1 MKRSILIAIAI
12 GVLLLITAFFFLNV
26 RTKSGMRVEATPPS
40 QAAKESAFHPVQ
52 SRGKGV
58 RVGGRT
64 NEAMALAQIS
74 PASVQDGG
82 WILSFPLVE
91 PHMVLWAFTNN
102 GVSGDDAK
110 GLLRPALAHLFA
122 GAVYKDRIS
131 HSDVKEL
138 EELKR
143 IRESDEYS
151 AREKSGMMTVVAAA
165 YRTSKERWAA
175 ERDEWMEEFTS
186 WVTSLGVKDPAA
198 LKNDLLLIQPAN
210 PPPDPKPA
218 E

>member
-1 MKRSILIAIAI
+1 MKRPVAIAIAALMLAWVI
-12 GVLLLITAFFFLNV
+12 FYVA
-26 RTKSGMRVEATPPS
+26 RRVKDAVQLEMAAPS
-40 QAAKESAFHPVQ
+40 EAAKETLFSPVQ
-52 SRGKGV
+52 SRGKGGV
-58 RVGGRT
+58 KGVET
-64 NEAMALAQIS
+64 NEALALVPVT
-74 PASVQDGG
+74 PASILDGG

-102 GVSGDDAK
+102 GVSADHAK
-110 GLLRPALAHLFA
+110 GLLRPALSHLFA
-122 GAVYKDRIS
+122 GSVYKDRIS

-151 AREKSGMMTVVAAA
+151 QREKSGMMTVVAAA

-186 WVTSLGVKDPAA
+186 WVFSVGVKDPVA